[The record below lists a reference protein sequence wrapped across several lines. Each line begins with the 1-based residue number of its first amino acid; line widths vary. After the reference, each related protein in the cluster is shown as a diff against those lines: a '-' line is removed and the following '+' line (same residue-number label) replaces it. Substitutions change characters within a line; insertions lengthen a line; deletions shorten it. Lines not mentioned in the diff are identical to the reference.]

1 MEYEVKHN
9 DRTVGTLKVERE
21 GLMTV
26 FEARTRRL
34 EGVQRLWVC
43 GEDKCAYLGVLI
55 PAGTEL
61 CLRRKLSRRDM
72 AAFPEKILYAATAEP
87 KYAARPRRGAEE
99 EKPSPAPQ
107 GAKPGKETAPKA
119 APEPEKRPE
128 KKPAVPQKEQ
138 GRVWERAS
146 MGTLVASCGGIV
158 YTAIPATLRRAA
170 PGVRLETING
180 REYIVFRRSY

>member
-9 DRTVGTLKVERE
+9 GKGVGTLRVERE

-61 CLRRKLSRRDM
+61 CLRRRLSRRDM
-72 AAFPEKILYAATAEP
+72 SSLPERILYAATAEP
-87 KYAARPRRGAEE
+87 KPPARRAADTQT
-99 EKPSPAPQ
+99 EKPVTANAGRN
-107 GAKPGKETAPKA
+107 GAAVTSATAPENREPCRA
-119 APEPEKRPE
+119 ASRRE
-128 KKPAVPQKEQ
+128 A
-138 GRVWERAS
+138 GLVWKRAS
-146 MGTLVASCGGIV
+146 MGTLVARRDGVI
-158 YTAIPATLRRAA
+158 YTAIPSALRRGTA
-170 PGVRLETING
+170 GVRVETIDG
-180 REYIVFRRSY
+180 REYIIFGRSG